1 MFSNCKII
9 DLTHSID
16 DSIATW
22 NGSCGFQHEVKLSYE
37 QAGICVQKFE
47 MHAGIGT
54 HMDAPTH
61 FFEHGESI
69 GQLDIAHFFAPLI
82 CIDLSAKVS
91 PTLFAQVAD
100 IRSFEKTYGDIPKG
114 AFVALYTSWSKY
126 WFDSVKYRN
135 EGIDKLMAFP
145 GYSSEC
151 AELLLERGV
160 VGIGIDTLSPDGS
173 NMTTF
178 PVHKHI
184 LGAGLYIVEN
194 MKNLNLL
201 PPVGAFIANLP
212 MKIEVG
218 SESAIRSVGFIPD
231 NVI

>member
-9 DLTHSID
+9 DLTHSVD
-16 DSIATW
+16 DTIPTW
-22 NGSCGFQHEVKLSYE
+22 NGSCGFHHEVKLSYE
-37 QAGICVQKFE
+37 QAGICVQKFD

-61 FFEHGESI
+61 FFENGKSI
-69 GQLDIAHFFAPLI
+69 GQLEISHFFAPLI
-82 CIDLSAKVS
+82 CIDLSVKCSSA
-91 PTLFAQVAD
+91 LFAQVSD
-100 IRSFEKTYGDIPKG
+100 IKEFEGKFGRISKG
-114 AFVALYTSWSKY
+114 SFVALYTSWSKY
-126 WFDSVKYRN
+126 WPDSEKYRN
-135 EGIDKLMAFP
+135 EGSDKLMAFP
-145 GYSSEC
+145 GYSSDC
-151 AELLLERGV
+151 AEFLLDRGV

-194 MKNLNLL
+194 MNNLDQL
-201 PPVGAFIANLP
+201 PPVGASIANLP

-218 SESAIRSVGFIPD
+218 SECAVRSVGFIH
-231 NVI
+231 